1 MNSARHL
8 EKLEHFK
15 AYNPT
20 AAQLL
25 EAAEKEVE
33 DADTFNAPQKI
44 VIWLCSLAAAGS

>member
-20 AAQLL
+20 AEELL
-25 EAAEKEVE
+25 RASQREVKE
-33 DADTFNAPQKI
+33 ADTLTRPNAP
-44 VIWLCSLAAAGS
+44 SA